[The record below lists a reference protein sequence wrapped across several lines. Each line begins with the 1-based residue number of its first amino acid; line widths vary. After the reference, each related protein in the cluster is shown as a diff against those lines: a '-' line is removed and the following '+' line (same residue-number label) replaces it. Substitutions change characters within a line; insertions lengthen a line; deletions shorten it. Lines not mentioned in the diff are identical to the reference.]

1 MKNKLLIA
9 IGLIIN
15 GLATDAMAQ
24 EFSYGLKAGA
34 NLSSVV
40 GNDVHCSEMKVRY
53 QFGAFAEYRFTK
65 IFAIETG
72 VYYSK
77 QGHYF
82 EGKNDYVLDPD
93 FHYHIVEDYKLD
105 YLNIPLTFKAY
116 ANEKF
121 SVGLSPQLGILLK
134 NDSFD
139 SQSRDEFYEE
149 SSTKSK
155 DYLQELEFGIGVGA
169 NYFITDNIFAEVKYT
184 LGLTNLSRGFKYEG
198 KEFVY
203 DSRNNVL
210 ALNFGYRF

>member
-1 MKNKLLIA
+1 MKKKLLIA
-9 IGLIIN
+9 IGLIVN
-15 GLATDAMAQ
+15 GLATDVIAQ
-24 EFSYGLKAGA
+24 EFSYGLKAGT

-77 QGHYF
+77 QGHYYK
-82 EGKNDYVLDPD
+82 GKNDYVPDPD
-93 FHYHIVEDYKLD
+93 FHYDIVEDYKLD

-116 ANEKF
+116 VNEKL

-139 SQSRDEFYEE
+139 SISREEFYDE

-155 DYLQELEFGIGVGA
+155 DYLQELEFGIGAGA
-169 NYFITDNIFAEVKYT
+169 NYFITDHIFAEVKYT
-184 LGLTNLSRGFKYEG
+184 LGLTNISRGVKYEG
-198 KEFVY
+198 EEFVY
-203 DSRNNVL
+203 DARNNVL